1 MCIWSLMKYSKT
13 CRDDRKSGSDSALP
27 RFLRG
32 GRGDKWFGRSDALA
46 REWLYMWVKMLLHT
60 KSLALTCVLLDGHLA
75 NHVAKTRL
83 TLNNSWRIIEKQGK
97 LKWERRLGEKQMAR
111 FGKSL
116 TRKDGERAWPESI
129 CLSKKLDNKGW
140 ISLFSYPPASKNKS
154 VLLLFWHFAEE
165 KLKS

>member
-1 MCIWSLMKYSKT
+1 MLCVFDHWWNTARPVEMIERVDLIQLSL
-13 CRDDRKSGSDSALP
+13 DN
-27 RFLRG
+27 LRG
-32 GRGDKWFGRSDALA
+32 GRGDKWFGRSDALN
-46 REWLYMWVKMLLHT
+46 MWVKMLLHT

>member
-1 MCIWSLMKYSKT
+1 MLCVFDHWWNTARPVEMIERVDLIQLSL
-13 CRDDRKSGSDSALP
+13 DN
-27 RFLRG
+27 LRG

-60 KSLALTCVLLDGHLA
+60 KSLALTCVLLDGY
-75 NHVAKTRL
+75 
-83 TLNNSWRIIEKQGK
+83 NNSWRIIEKQGK